1 MSSKKNPS
9 DAKAVAQYLLDNP
22 EFLDSQPEVLSA
34 LQLPHDSG
42 QAVSL
47 IERQVEQL
55 RKQNHKLS
63 RQLNQLVKV
72 ATENEALMHR
82 LHELTLDLMEIPDLG
97 AFFDRLSEVLLNEFE
112 ADILNIS
119 LLDRELDCADSTP
132 VHKIDRD
139 DAEFKQFAAHMDKG
153 ETACGRLNRNKLDF
167 LFRSRSQWV
176 QSTALVPLGDQG
188 LMAIGSS
195 DPARFY
201 PGMGTLFLDLLARVI
216 NRRLALDQPER
227 QRRSA

>member
-1 MSSKKNPS
+1 MTKKKPS
-9 DAKAVAQYLLDNP
+9 DARDVAQYLMDNP
-22 EFLDSQPEVLSA
+22 DFLTTRPEILAA
-34 LQLPHDSG
+34 LELPHESG

-55 RKQNHKLS
+55 RSQNRKLS
-63 RQLNQLVKV
+63 KQLAQLIKV
-72 ATENEALMHR
+72 ATENEALMYR
-82 LHELTLDLMEIPDLG
+82 LHELSLELMEITDLG
-97 AFFDRLSEVLLNEFE
+97 QFFDRLSEVLLQEFE

-119 LLDRELDCADSTP
+119 VIDREFESAEKTP
-132 VHKIDRD
+132 LHKIDCED
-139 DAEFKQFAAHMDKG
+139 PEFKQFAPHIEKG
-153 ETACGRLNRNKLDF
+153 ETACGRLSRSKLDF

-176 QSTALVPLGDQG
+176 QSTALIPLGEHG

-216 NRRLALDQPER
+216 TRRLAQSQPEQ